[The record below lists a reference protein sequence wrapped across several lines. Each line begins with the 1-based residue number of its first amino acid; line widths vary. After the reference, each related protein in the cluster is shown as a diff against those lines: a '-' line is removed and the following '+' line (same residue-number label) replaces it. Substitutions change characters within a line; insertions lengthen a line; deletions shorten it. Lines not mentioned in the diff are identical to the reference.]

1 MATLVENVSPVHLT
15 HPSWDPGICL
25 LLCNLPW
32 ERRNWPIRW
41 PPSHVNGRGP
51 SCMVPIVVRQKLV
64 WHCGTTHHAGFRCQ
78 SRGTSKIFAK
88 FSPYKIFIRS
98 EPFTSRTCSSR
109 LFPVEL
115 AVAGRRKFSRLN
127 GCVLILIIRVLRLLR
142 ILIHPILAL
151 PIPQRGKCL
160 VKPC

>member
-1 MATLVENVSPVHLT
+1 MLNVAHLLASYDSSSAPGARYPIKSEHVCLLLQCPAQQGIFRCSHEPRPMRILSLCDLASRCLIPKIVQVNSRNCCTIHTIMATLVENVSPVHLT

-64 WHCGTTHHAGFRCQ
+64 WDD
-78 SRGTSKIFAK
+78 
-88 FSPYKIFIRS
+88 
-98 EPFTSRTCSSR
+98 
-109 LFPVEL
+109 
-115 AVAGRRKFSRLN
+115 
-127 GCVLILIIRVLRLLR
+127 
-142 ILIHPILAL
+142 
-151 PIPQRGKCL
+151 
-160 VKPC
+160 